1 MADKLKPLEKT
12 SSSLFDAWS
21 ADATVGSAANA
32 ADELIS
38 KRASVWAIVSALFGV
53 LSFLSLLNLGFL
65 VLAAFALFA
74 AIFALVAI
82 ARAGGELAGRRL
94 ALVGLALGI
103 AGAVAGPVRLETC
116 RADFERQAE
125 QFCQGWFEL
134 AAKGDFLSLRQTTRP
149 HWDRVPIVDEKDVV
163 KYWAASIQ
171 DEDAHR
177 DAHSFLANTT
187 LLTLAALG
195 DRAVPTFYATESLTL
210 NSKVELASRIY
221 AVTVAPE
228 KDGEPKRTFF
238 LRLTVERRIRKTA
251 KGEKSVGWNV
261 HSGDWRPLELDASGR
276 PILKVAE

>member
-1 MADKLKPLEKT
+1 MADKMKPLEKT

-21 ADATVGSAANA
+21 ADATVGSASNA
-32 ADELIS
+32 ADELVS
-38 KRASVWAIVSALFGV
+38 KRASVWAIVSALFGA
-53 LSFLSLLNLGFL
+53 LSFSSLLNLGFL
-65 VLAAFALFA
+65 ALAAFALFA

-82 ARAGGELAGRRL
+82 AKSGGELVGRRL

-103 AGAVAGPVRLETC
+103 AGAVAGPARREAYRV
-116 RADFERQAE
+116 DFERQAE
-125 QFCQGWFEL
+125 QFCQGWFET
-134 AAKGDFLSLRQTTRP
+134 AAKGDFLSLRQMERP

-163 KYWAASIQ
+163 KYWATSTH

-177 DAHSFLANTT
+177 EMHSYLADTT

-195 DRAVPTFYATESLTL
+195 DRVVPTFYATERLTL
-210 NSKVELASRIY
+210 NSKVEMTNRIY

-228 KDGEPKRTFF
+228 KEGEPKETFF

-261 HSGDWRPLELDASGR
+261 HGGDRRPLELDESGR
-276 PILKVAE
+276 PVLNVEE